1 LTESGFRSPT
11 DAAELRWAEDRRSG
25 SERRPAMLVKD
36 VMTVPAVTVQ
46 TDTALKEV
54 ALLLTE
60 KRISGLPVVDVAGRL
75 VGVISE
81 ADILL
86 IEQGAPTPAT
96 GLLALRRRRGRSRSE
111 AKTAGEAMTS
121 PALTIEPSRSLT
133 EAARVMIEAGVNRL
147 PVVVEGTLVGIVTR
161 ADLVRAFV
169 RPDVEIEGEI
179 RDDVALRSHG
189 VDPNALSVVVRAGQV
204 ELGGRVATPEDA
216 ALVERL
222 VRGIPGV
229 VGVDS
234 RLTWGAE
241 GVSRG

>member
-1 LTESGFRSPT
+1 
-11 DAAELRWAEDRRSG
+11 
-25 SERRPAMLVKD
+25 MLVKD
-36 VMTVPAVTVQ
+36 VMTVPAVTVR

-60 KRISGLPVVDVAGRL
+60 KRISGLPVVDAVGRL
-75 VGVISE
+75 AGVVSE

-86 IEQGAPTPAT
+86 VERGEPAPEA
-96 GLLALRRRRGRSRSE
+96 GLFASRRRRGRTRSE
-111 AKTAGEAMTS
+111 TKTAGDAMTS
-121 PALTIEPSRSLT
+121 PAVTIGPDRSLT

-147 PVVVEGTLVGIVTR
+147 PVVVEGKLLGIVTR
-161 ADLVRAFV
+161 ADIVRAFV

-179 RDDVALRSHG
+179 RDDAALRSHG
-189 VDPNALSVVVRAGQV
+189 IDPNALSVIVRAGQV
-204 ELGGRVATPEDA
+204 ELGGRVASSEDA

-222 VRGIPGV
+222 VGGVVGV

-234 RLTWGAE
+234 RLTWGE